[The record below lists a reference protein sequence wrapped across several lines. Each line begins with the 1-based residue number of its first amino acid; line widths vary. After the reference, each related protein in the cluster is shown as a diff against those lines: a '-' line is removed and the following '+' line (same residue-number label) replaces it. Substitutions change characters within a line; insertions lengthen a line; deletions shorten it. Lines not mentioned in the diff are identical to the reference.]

1 MTGPVKHSQVLA
13 ALYGPRYLQ
22 PPFRL
27 GPQYPTRQVH
37 YGPPP
42 RVRRTRNIT
51 HTSRAPRDLPLLMDQ
66 VCRKADSD
74 GTHLAG
80 LVTSQA
86 CRSLRTRPPDRENA
100 SRQMR

>member
-1 MTGPVKHSQVLA
+1 MMGPVKHSQVLA

-22 PPFRL
+22 PPLRL
-27 GPQYPTRQVH
+27 GPQYPTKQILLRAATAD
-37 YGPPP
+37 
-42 RVRRTRNIT
+42 RRTSNTT
-51 HTSRAPRDLPLLMDQ
+51 HTSRALRDLPLLMDQ

-74 GTHLAG
+74 GTHPAG
-80 LVTSQA
+80 LVTSRA